1 MDAIIITGMGVISP
15 AGFTPDV
22 FFETLARGRPV
33 YGRLEELET
42 DEGYRVKIGARI
54 RKDGWSRALSAE
66 ERNRYGRASQYALAA
81 ARCALEDAGLTTKD
95 CRSRRMAVV
104 VGTTMGEIGVEEAY
118 TRRRSERPPADKESF
133 LCQVEHGALRRR
145 LPTRRAEPP
154 CFMSC
159 PRPAPRETTP
169 SLWRRVCLR
178 PVRLIWQLP
187 VEWTS
192 FPAWRLPVFSACFP

>member
-54 RKDGWSRALSAE
+54 RKDGLVARPIRRGAQPVWQSVAVCPGRGAVRAG
-66 ERNRYGRASQYALAA
+66 GR
-81 ARCALEDAGLTTKD
+81 GLTTKD

-118 TRRRSERPPADKESF
+118 TRRRSERPP
-133 LCQVEHGALRRR
+133 G
-145 LPTRRAEPP
+145 
-154 CFMSC
+154 
-159 PRPAPRETTP
+159 
-169 SLWRRVCLR
+169 
-178 PVRLIWQLP
+178 
-187 VEWTS
+187 
-192 FPAWRLPVFSACFP
+192 